1 MLLWLLWTAVQG
13 EDGEKKQM
21 IFIGLVGYA
30 GSGKD
35 TAFELIRK
43 HINKEAERLAFADK
57 LKDIADNMLEIADF
71 ERVAIAGNRE
81 KKEEIRPLLVWLGEY
96 ARKQNQDYWIDKII
110 PDIIYL
116 NKAYCPMV
124 IFTDVRY
131 PNEAKYI
138 IDHSGYLIRIE
149 SPSMPANSTEA
160 NSIAEIIRTY
170 KDSPCF
176 YSVYNAK
183 ENRAE
188 FLKVLR
194 PVIEAIEKDFSKYA
208 EASKT

>member
-1 MLLWLLWTAVQG
+1 
-13 EDGEKKQM
+13 M

-35 TAFELIRK
+35 TAFQLIRK

-71 ERVAIAGNRE
+71 ERVANTGSRE

-96 ARKQNQDYWIDKII
+96 ARKQNRDYWIDKII
-110 PDIIYL
+110 PDIQYL
-116 NKAYCPMV
+116 MRASCPMV
-124 IFTDVRY
+124 VFTDVRY
-131 PNEAKYI
+131 SNEAKYI
-138 IDHSGYLIRIE
+138 LDHAGYLIRIE

-160 NSIAEIIRTY
+160 NTIGEIWRTY
-170 KDSPCF
+170 GEHPNY
-176 YSVYNAK
+176 YSIYNAK
-183 ENRAE
+183 ESKEE
-188 FLKVLR
+188 FLNVLR

-208 EASKT
+208 EASKA

>member
-1 MLLWLLWTAVQG
+1 
-13 EDGEKKQM
+13 M
-21 IFIGLVGYA
+21 IYIGLVGYA

-35 TAFELIRK
+35 TAYQLIRLF
-43 HINKEAERLAFADK
+43 INKEAERLAFADK
-57 LKDIADNMLEIADF
+57 LKDIADNMLEIADL
-71 ERVAIAGNRE
+71 ERVARSSDRE
-81 KKEEIRPLLVWLGEY
+81 VKEQIRPLLVWLGEY
-96 ARKQNQDYWIDKII
+96 ARKQDKDYWIDKII
-110 PDIIYL
+110 PDVIYL
-116 NKAYCPMV
+116 KKASCPMV
-124 IFTDVRY
+124 VFTDVRY
-131 PNEAKYI
+131 LNEAKYV
-138 IDHSGYLIRIE
+138 IDHSGYLVHIK
-149 SPSMPANSTEA
+149 SSSMPANSTEA

-208 EASKT
+208 EASKA